1 MNATTEAPAGY
12 RPAIVTLDGDVALPA
27 FLPTSDARW
36 NGWAIPI
43 FDPEVI
49 AANRDKLA
57 QMFPVESDNPDAL
70 ILSWEGDRPSI
81 IDPQYGDDEG
91 QYVSERTIDGRAVLD
106 IGGGAFVWSE
116 VEEMDLADAVALVH
130 ADVLESF
137 DDMTP
142 AESVAHARDVLIVPG
157 DPFVLG
163 GSYLEGDETDELFRA
178 YVAVLRADERDLAAV
193 VADAEEAAR

>member
-1 MNATTEAPAGY
+1 
-12 RPAIVTLDGDVALPA
+12 
-27 FLPTSDARW
+27 
-36 NGWAIPI
+36 
-43 FDPEVI
+43 
-49 AANRDKLA
+49 
-57 QMFPVESDNPDAL
+57 
-70 ILSWEGDRPSI
+70 
-81 IDPQYGDDEG
+81 
-91 QYVSERTIDGRAVLD
+91 
-106 IGGGAFVWSE
+106 
-116 VEEMDLADAVALVH
+116 MDLADAVALVH